1 MRVVRN
7 SVTQKQLM
15 YICEDEKRMTK
26 GEGEELTTDEQKE
39 VEQQTEDLMKAIKN
53 MIGDRSKLT
62 TPLSR
67 TRLNWAFECFSS
79 ACSVVYALFQFLQ
92 LETDDSMLTKM
103 SLVELLDCND
113 ACFCLFLILS
123 VEFLSSLTTILNE
136 RRNPLPCHSN

>member
-1 MRVVRN
+1 MRN

-15 YICEDEKRMTK
+15 CICEDEKKMTK
-26 GEGEELTTDEQKE
+26 GEGEELTADEQKE
-39 VEQQTEDLMKAIKN
+39 VEEQTEGLMNAIRN

-62 TPLSR
+62 THFSR

-103 SLVELLDCND
+103 SLVELIDCNE
-113 ACFCLFLILS
+113 ACFCLFLTLS
-123 VEFLSSLTTILNE
+123 VESLVIITLSLTTILNE
-136 RRNPLPCHSN
+136 

>member
-1 MRVVRN
+1 MRN
-7 SVTQKQLM
+7 SVAQKQLM
-15 YICEDEKRMTK
+15 YICEDEKRMAK

-39 VEQQTEDLMKAIKN
+39 VEEQTEGLMKAIKN

-103 SLVELLDCND
+103 SLVKLNNCND
-113 ACFCLFLILS
+113 ACLCLFLIIL

>member
-1 MRVVRN
+1 MRN

-136 RRNPLPCHSN
+136 R

>member
-1 MRVVRN
+1 
-7 SVTQKQLM
+7 M

-26 GEGEELTTDEQKE
+26 GEGEELTADEQKE
-39 VEQQTEDLMKAIKN
+39 VEQQTEDLMNAIKN

-103 SLVELLDCND
+103 SLVELNDCND
-113 ACFCLFLILS
+113 ACLCLFLIIS

-136 RRNPLPCHSN
+136 R

>member
-1 MRVVRN
+1 
-7 SVTQKQLM
+7 M

-79 ACSVVYALFQFLQ
+79 ACSVVYAYFQFLQ

-103 SLVELLDCND
+103 SLVELNDCND
-113 ACFCLFLILS
+113 ACLCLFLIIS
-123 VEFLSSLTTILNE
+123 VEFLLSLTIILNE
-136 RRNPLPCHSN
+136 R

>member
-1 MRVVRN
+1 
-7 SVTQKQLM
+7 M

-26 GEGEELTTDEQKE
+26 GEGEELTADEQKE
-39 VEQQTEDLMKAIKN
+39 VEEQTEDLMKAIKN

-103 SLVELLDCND
+103 SLVKLNNCND
-113 ACFCLFLILS
+113 ACLCLFLIIL

>member
-113 ACFCLFLILS
+113 A
-123 VEFLSSLTTILNE
+123 
-136 RRNPLPCHSN
+136 

>member
-1 MRVVRN
+1 
-7 SVTQKQLM
+7 M

-53 MIGDRSKLT
+53 MIGDRSRLT

-79 ACSVVYALFQFLQ
+79 ACSVVYAYFQFLQ

-136 RRNPLPCHSN
+136 R

>member
-1 MRVVRN
+1 MRN
-7 SVTQKQLM
+7 SVAQKQLM
-15 YICEDEKRMTK
+15 CICEDEKRMTK
-26 GEGEELTTDEQKE
+26 GEGEELTADEQKE
-39 VEQQTEDLMKAIKN
+39 VEQQTEDLMNAIKN

-103 SLVELLDCND
+103 SLVELNDCND
-113 ACFCLFLILS
+113 ACLCLFLIIS

-136 RRNPLPCHSN
+136 R

>member
-1 MRVVRN
+1 
-7 SVTQKQLM
+7 M

-39 VEQQTEDLMKAIKN
+39 VEQQTEDLMNAIKN

-103 SLVELLDCND
+103 SLVELNDCND
-113 ACFCLFLILS
+113 ACLCLFLIIS

>member
-7 SVTQKQLM
+7 SVAQKLLQRV
-15 YICEDEKRMTK
+15 CESQKKMIK
-26 GEGEELTTDEQKE
+26 GEGEELTADEQKE
-39 VEQQTEDLMKAIKN
+39 VEQQTEDLMNAIKN

-79 ACSVVYALFQFLQ
+79 ACSVVYAYFQFLQ

-136 RRNPLPCHSN
+136 R

>member
-1 MRVVRN
+1 
-7 SVTQKQLM
+7 M

-39 VEQQTEDLMKAIKN
+39 VEQQTEDLMNAIKN

-79 ACSVVYALFQFLQ
+79 ACSVVYASFQFLQ

-136 RRNPLPCHSN
+136 R

>member
-1 MRVVRN
+1 MSVCACCVRN
-7 SVTQKQLM
+7 SVAQKQLM

-39 VEQQTEDLMKAIKN
+39 VEEQTEGLMNAIKN
-53 MIGDRSKLT
+53 MIGDRSKLA

-79 ACSVVYALFQFLQ
+79 ACSVVYAYFQFLQ

-103 SLVELLDCND
+103 SLVKLNDCND
-113 ACFCLFLILS
+113 A
-123 VEFLSSLTTILNE
+123 
-136 RRNPLPCHSN
+136 

>member
-1 MRVVRN
+1 MRN
-7 SVTQKQLM
+7 SVAQKQLM

-26 GEGEELTTDEQKE
+26 GEGEELTADEQKE
-39 VEQQTEDLMKAIKN
+39 VEQQTEDLMNAIKN
-53 MIGDRSKLT
+53 MIGDRSRLT

-103 SLVELLDCND
+103 SLVELNDCND
-113 ACFCLFLILS
+113 ACLCLFLIIS

>member
-1 MRVVRN
+1 MRN

-39 VEQQTEDLMKAIKN
+39 VEQQTEDLMNAIKN
-53 MIGDRSKLT
+53 MIGDRSRLT

-79 ACSVVYALFQFLQ
+79 ACSVVYAYFQFLQ

-136 RRNPLPCHSN
+136 R

>member
-39 VEQQTEDLMKAIKN
+39 VEEQTEDLMNAIKN
-53 MIGDRSKLT
+53 MIGDRSRLT

-92 LETDDSMLTKM
+92 LETDDSMLTKT
-103 SLVELLDCND
+103 SLVELNDCND

-136 RRNPLPCHSN
+136 R

>member
-1 MRVVRN
+1 MRN

-39 VEQQTEDLMKAIKN
+39 VEQQTEDLMNAIKN
-53 MIGDRSKLT
+53 MIGDRSRLT

-136 RRNPLPCHSN
+136 R

>member
-1 MRVVRN
+1 MRN
-7 SVTQKQLM
+7 SVAQKQLM

-26 GEGEELTTDEQKE
+26 GEGEELTADEQKE
-39 VEQQTEDLMKAIKN
+39 VEEQTEDLMNAIKN
-53 MIGDRSKLT
+53 MIGDRSRLT

-136 RRNPLPCHSN
+136 R

>member
-1 MRVVRN
+1 
-7 SVTQKQLM
+7 M

-26 GEGEELTTDEQKE
+26 GEGEELTADEQKE

-79 ACSVVYALFQFLQ
+79 ACSVVYAYFQFLQ

-113 ACFCLFLILS
+113 ACFCLFLILL
-123 VEFLSSLTTILNE
+123 VESFLVITFSLTVILNE

>member
-1 MRVVRN
+1 MRN

-15 YICEDEKRMTK
+15 CICEDEKRMTK
-26 GEGEELTTDEQKE
+26 GEGEELTADEQKE
-39 VEQQTEDLMKAIKN
+39 VEEQTEDLMNAIKN

-103 SLVELLDCND
+103 SLVELNDCND
-113 ACFCLFLILS
+113 ACLCLFLIIS

>member
-1 MRVVRN
+1 
-7 SVTQKQLM
+7 M

-39 VEQQTEDLMKAIKN
+39 VEQQTEDLMNAIKN
-53 MIGDRSKLT
+53 MVGDRSKLT

-103 SLVELLDCND
+103 SLVELNDCND
-113 ACFCLFLILS
+113 ACFCLFLTLL
-123 VEFLSSLTTILNE
+123 VEFLSSFTAIDCL
-136 RRNPLPCHSN
+136 